1 MTNPFVANIKKRQ
14 KANAFVKGVKKKG
27 SNSFQPLIQGEA
39 LAQRIDDAKRSLEEG
54 LQLKIEWPIDPAF
67 GKGPGS
73 FTGTVV
79 EIRGPGDR
87 FMTLVN
93 KDDEHLWQYIPF
105 PTRWEV
111 LDV

>member
-14 KANAFVKGVKKKG
+14 QRNAFVKGVKQKG
-27 SNSFQPLIQGEA
+27 SNSFQPLAKGEA
-39 LAQRIDDAKRSLEEG
+39 LVQRIEDAKRSLEEG
-54 LQLKIEWPIDPAF
+54 VQLKIEWPIDPAF
-67 GKGPGS
+67 GKGPGR
-73 FTGTVV
+73 FTGKVV

-93 KDDEHLWQYIPF
+93 NNDEHLFSYIPF

-111 LDV
+111 VG